1 MRLEIQAVEK
11 LRSSRL
17 SLRAAYLQ
25 YRVLWEQTT
34 VCVRRPRR
42 ERARDQETER
52 ERVSVK
58 GAQGDQTATNLWPSQ
73 VAENRSQQE
82 DTAI

>member
-34 VCVRRPRR
+34 VCVRRPG
-42 ERARDQETER
+42 ER
-52 ERVSVK
+52 EREKPRERERKS
-58 GAQGDQTATNLWPSQ
+58 
-73 VAENRSQQE
+73 
-82 DTAI
+82 